1 MHDEQLKYETNE
13 DLNYINRKIYVRYGV
28 KLFRIILIILLITYF
43 AGQYWII
50 FVQVMCLFQKE
61 DFYEGGV
68 ENESIYL
75 TDKLSNYA
83 PHFSFLKNN
92 NVDFTQYSAME
103 ETWMAMYYALTTLTT
118 VGFGD
123 IYPVTNAERLICGFL
138 MISGVSIFSYVLT

>member
-50 FVQVMCLFQKE
+50 FVQVMCLFQKDDLFKE
-61 DFYEGGV
+61 EFGHG
-68 ENESIYL
+68 SIYL
-75 TDKLSNYA
+75 TDKLSNYS
-83 PHFSFLKNN
+83 PHFSFLKND
-92 NVDFTQYSAME
+92 NVDFTQYSAIE
-103 ETWMAMYYALTTLTT
+103 ETWMAMYYALTTLST

-123 IYPVTNAERLICGFL
+123 IYPVTNTERLICGFL
-138 MISGVSIFSYVLT
+138 MISGVLIFSYVLT